1 MSCPNLITNKYEE
14 DQLQKTFTTR
24 AGTRRGEE
32 GWEFFNICTLYCTP
46 YCTLLCS
53 QLYRWASET
62 LKILHGCT
70 ETSQIQHGGTI
81 CRMERIDKVWT
92 CKVCGKKDQLN
103 KSNIKKH
110 IEGVHLEGA
119 SYTCDL
125 CGAIARSK
133 NVLQVHISR
142 KHRS

>member
-53 QLYRWASET
+53 QLYRWASEI

-81 CRMERIDKVWT
+81 CRMERIDKVYLLFAYLERRVYM
-92 CKVCGKKDQLN
+92 CKGCTVYSECTGRRSDEMFSVAL
-103 KSNIKKH
+103 ST
-110 IEGVHLEGA
+110 LLRGA
-119 SYTCDL
+119 PPSQSTFCL
-125 CGAIARSK
+125 WLIR
-133 NVLQVHISR
+133 
-142 KHRS
+142 

>member
-1 MSCPNLITNKYEE
+1 M
-14 DQLQKTFTTR
+14 
-24 AGTRRGEE
+24 RRINYKKHSQHGPAP
-32 GWEFFNICTLYCTP
+32 GGGRKVGSFLTSAPCIVHHTVH
-46 YCTLLCS
+46 CTLLCS

-133 NVLQVHISR
+133 NGLQIHIFR
-142 KHRS
+142 NHRS